1 MAAAV
6 MMACGMAASVFGQVT
21 PHAGMLR
28 WPDVSATHIVFSYA
42 NDLWIVP
49 KAGGVASPLAS
60 PPGPEQFPKFSPD
73 GKTVAFAGNYE
84 GGRDLYTVPVEGGV
98 PTRVTYHPAGELLC
112 DWTPDGKG
120 LHFISNGLAGLAR
133 QTQAFTIPA
142 DGGTQTKL
150 PVPYSGFGAISPD
163 GQWLA
168 YTPHSTDT
176 RTWKRYRGGM
186 ATDVWLYNLK
196 DNTAKKATDW
206 EGTDTLPMWVPGGD
220 GKVLYYLSD
229 MGPEHRLN
237 IWAYEVASA
246 KRTQV
251 TTFKDDDVRWP
262 SIGPG
267 GDGKG
272 EIVFQL
278 GEKLMLLNLGTGASA
293 EVKVTIPGAK
303 PKLRTRTVDAAG
315 WMSGGSIS
323 PGAKRVAVEA
333 RGEIFSVPAK
343 EGIIRNLTKTDG
355 TAERDPAWSP
365 DGKWIAYFSDTSG
378 EYELWVRP
386 SDAKP
391 PEEKKEEKKEGEAKP
406 DAKADAKADA
416 KPDEKKEEEKKDEPE
431 TKLEPRKLTNL
442 GAGFRMN
449 PQWSPDSSM
458 ITFTDAGGRLMLT
471 VVATGETKEIDKDP
485 WMNAMSVSW
494 SQDSKWMAYRRSDD
508 KSSIG
513 VIWITEA
520 KTGEKHRVTGGMFDA
535 KSPAF
540 DRKGDWLFYVSS
552 LATNNPEYSDLD
564 TTYAY
569 TNSDVIVATPLRKDV
584 KSPHLPKSDEETIKK
599 EEKKK
604 DDKKKDEKKPEEG
617 KKDEAKPE
625 EKKPDDKKEEKP
637 KEAAKADDGVSGK
650 WQGTAKGSV
659 PQLAAGLP
667 ITLTMRVAEDGK
679 VTGSVSSVVGG
690 GPITG
695 TYNKA
700 TGEIE
705 LNVSLMKN
713 NAVLKGTVKNGE
725 ASGTWTAGDQ
735 TGEWSLKRTSADAGD
750 DGKKDEKKDDK
761 KDSGE
766 KAKEVKIDFDGLE
779 SRSVELPITPG
790 GFGQMAVADGDKL
803 LFARRSSRSGEA
815 GGVKIFD
822 YKADEP
828 KEELVTGGGGF
839 DITPDGKKLLVGMKI
854 VDASSGG
861 GKAQNVSTQGMMM
874 TIDPHKEWNQ
884 IFNDAWRIFRD
895 YFYEPTMHGT
905 DWVAIKKHYGA
916 MLDDAASREDVNWII
931 SEMIS
936 ELNIGHA
943 YLNGPG
949 DVEGQPGGPGVG
961 LLGADF
967 ALEGSGDAKAYR
979 VKKILNTGA
988 WDSDARGPLQQA
1000 GVDVKEGDYI
1010 LAVNGIP
1017 VDTTRDIYASFV
1029 GMAGKVVALTVNASP
1044 TMDGK
1049 EREVLVKPIGSETE
1063 LRYRAYIE
1071 SKRAYVEE
1079 KTDGKVGYIY
1089 VPNTGVDG
1097 QNDLYRQYFG
1107 QRGKDAI
1114 IIDER
1119 WNGGGQIPTRF
1130 IELLNRP
1137 ATNYWARRDGNDWSW
1152 PPDAFFGHKCM
1163 LINGLAGS
1171 GGDMFPW
1178 LFKYNKL
1185 GPVIGM
1191 RTWGGLVGI
1200 SGNPGLIDG
1209 GTISVPT
1216 FGFYETDGTW
1226 GVEGHGTDPTIE
1238 VVDDPSK
1245 MLDWC
1250 TPKGGDPQL
1259 DRAIDEMMTAV
1270 KTKPYVPPK
1279 RPASPTYR
1287 KGMGIE
1293 EKDK

>member
-1 MAAAV
+1 MTSV
-6 MMACGMAASVFGQVT
+6 LMACGLAMSVGAVAMGQVQ

-28 WPDVSATHIVFSYA
+28 WPDVSATQIVFSYA
-42 NDLWIVP
+42 NDLWVVP
-49 KAGGVASPLAS
+49 KSGGVASPLAS
-60 PPGPEQFPKFSPD
+60 PPGPEQFPRFSVD
-73 GKTVAFAGNYE
+73 GKRVAFVGNYD
-84 GGRDLYTVPVEGGV
+84 GGRDLYTVGVEGGV
-98 PTRVTYHPAGELLC
+98 PGRVTYHPGAEMLC

-120 LHFISNGLAGLAR
+120 LHYLTNGLAGLGR
-133 QTQAFTIPA
+133 QTQAFTMSA
-142 DGGTQTKL
+142 EGGAGVKL
-150 PVPYSGFGAISPD
+150 PVPYSGFGSISPN
-163 GQWLA
+163 GEWLA

-186 ATDVWLYNLK
+186 ATDLWLFNLK
-196 DNTAKKATDW
+196 DNTSKKVTDW

-220 GKVLYYLSD
+220 GKVVYYLSD

-237 IWAYEVASA
+237 IWAVEVSSG
-246 KRTQV
+246 KKTQV
-251 TTFKDDDVRWP
+251 TAFKDDDVRWP
-262 SIGPG
+262 SVGPG

-315 WMSGGSIS
+315 WLGGGSIS
-323 PGAKRVAVEA
+323 PNAKRVAMEA
-333 RGEIFSVPAK
+333 RGELFSVPAK
-343 EGIIRNLTKTDG
+343 EGIVRNMTRTDG
-355 TAERDPAWSP
+355 VAERDPAWSP
-365 DGKWIAYFSDTSG
+365 DGKWIAYFSDESG

-386 SDAKP
+386 SDAKA
-391 PEEKKEEKKEGEAKP
+391 PEEKKEEKKDEKKEGEAK
-406 DAKADAKADA
+406 AEEVKG
-416 KPDEKKEEEKKDEPE
+416 EEKKSAEEPKRE
-431 TKLEPRKLTNL
+431 TRKLTSL

-449 PQWSPDSSM
+449 PQWSPDSTM

-471 VVATGETKEIDKDP
+471 RLASGETKEVDKDP
-485 WMNAMSVSW
+485 WMGGMSVSW
-494 SQDSKWMAYRRSDD
+494 SQDSKWMVYRRSDD
-508 KSSIG
+508 RSSTG
-513 VIWITEA
+513 VIWIMEA
-520 KTGEKHRVTGGMFDA
+520 QTGEKHRVTSGMFDA

-540 DRKGDWLFYVSS
+540 DRKGEWLFYVSS

-569 TNSDVIVATPLRKDV
+569 TNSEVIVATPLRKDV
-584 KSPHLPKSDEETIKK
+584 KSPQLPKSDEETYKK
-599 EEKKK
+599 DEKKK
-604 DDKKKDEKKPEEG
+604 DDKKKDEKKPEDG

-625 EKKPDDKKEEKP
+625 ERKPEEKKEEKP

-650 WQGTAKGSV
+650 WEGKVKGSM
-659 PQLAAGLP
+659 PQLAAGMP
-667 ITLTMRVAEDGK
+667 ITLTLRVGEDGK
-679 VTGSVSSVVGG
+679 VSGTISSLMGGGSV
-690 GPITG
+690 TG
-695 TYNKA
+695 TYVKSS
-700 TGEIE
+700 GEIE
-705 LNVSLMKN
+705 LSFTVMRMT
-713 NAVLKGTVKNGE
+713 VVMKGTVKDLE

-735 TGEWSLKRTSADAGD
+735 GGDWTVKRTSADAGD
-750 DGKKDEKKDDK
+750 EKKDDAG
-761 KDSGE
+761 SSSGGE
-766 KAKEVKIDFDGLE
+766 KAKEVKIDFEGIE
-779 SRSVELPITPG
+779 QRGVELPISPG
-790 GFGQMAVADGDKL
+790 GFGQLGVSDGDKL
-803 LFARRSSRSGEA
+803 LFVRRSGRSSEA
-815 GGVKIFD
+815 GGIKIYD

-828 KEELVTGGGGF
+828 KEESVTLGGGF
-839 DITPDGKKLLVGMKI
+839 DMTPDGKKLLVGTRI

-861 GKAQNVSTQGMMM
+861 GKSQTVSTSGLMM
-874 TIDPHKEWNQ
+874 TIDPRDEWRQ
-884 IFNDAWRIFRD
+884 IFTDAWRIFRD

-905 DWVAIKKHYGA
+905 DWEGLRKHYGG
-916 MLDDAASREDVNWII
+916 MLDDASSREDVNWII

-936 ELNIGHA
+936 ELNVGHA
-943 YLNGPG
+943 YLGAPG
-949 DVEGQPGGPGVG
+949 DVEGQSGGPSIG

-967 ALEGSGDAKAYR
+967 ALEGTGESKAYR
-979 VKKILNTGA
+979 ITRILSAGA
-988 WDSDARGPLQQA
+988 WDADARGPLSVA
-1000 GVDVKEGDYI
+1000 GVDVKEGDYL
-1010 LAVNGIP
+1010 LAVNGIA
-1017 VDTTRDIYASFV
+1017 VDTTRDVYAAFV
-1029 GMAGKVVALTVNASP
+1029 GTAGKVTAITVNGSA

-1049 EREVLVKPIGSETE
+1049 QREVLVKPIGNETE

-1071 SKRAYVEE
+1071 EKRKYVEE
-1079 KTDGKVGYIY
+1079 KSGGKVGYIY

-1114 IIDER
+1114 IVDER

-1137 ATNYWARRDGNDWSW
+1137 PTNYWARRDGNDWPW
-1152 PPDAFFGHKCM
+1152 PPDAYFGHKCM
-1163 LINGLAGS
+1163 LVNGLAGS

-1178 LFKYNKL
+1178 LFKHNKL

-1209 GTISVPT
+1209 GSISVPT

-1238 VVDDPSK
+1238 VIDDPAK
-1245 MLDWC
+1245 MVG
-1250 TPKGGDPQL
+1250 GGDPQL
-1259 DRAIDEMMTAV
+1259 DRGIEEMLKAI
-1270 KTKPYVPPK
+1270 KTQPYVPPR